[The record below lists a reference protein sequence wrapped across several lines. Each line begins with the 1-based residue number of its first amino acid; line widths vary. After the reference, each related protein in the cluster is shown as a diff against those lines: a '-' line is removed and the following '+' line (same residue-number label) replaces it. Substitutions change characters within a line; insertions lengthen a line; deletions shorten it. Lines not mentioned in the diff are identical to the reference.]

1 MPILSFLLTIWAMA
15 TPQQPD
21 SIVLLDFSRPEA
33 GEWLVVNDGVM
44 GGVSSSTM
52 ETTAS
57 GTGVFAGELSLEN
70 NGGFASVRT
79 SMDVPGLSRFA
90 GLVLRVRGDGRHY
103 QVRLRT
109 DDRFD
114 GIAYRAEF
122 QTTPD
127 EWITVTQPFASFVP
141 TFRGYVP
148 PGAPPLDPDAVR
160 QLGFLLADEKEGT
173 FRLEVDHVMAT
184 HTLPS
189 DP

>member
-1 MPILSFLLTIWAMA
+1 MSILPILLSIWAMA

-21 SIVLLDFSRPEA
+21 SLVLVDFAQPDE
-33 GEWLVVNDGVM
+33 GNWFIVNDGVM

-52 ETTAS
+52 TTTEA
-57 GTGVFAGELSLEN
+57 GTGLFSGELSLAN

-79 SMDVPGLSRFA
+79 AIAVPNLSSFA
-90 GLVLRVRGDGRHY
+90 GIVLRVRGDGRRY
-103 QVRLRT
+103 QVRLRV

-122 QTTPD
+122 DTAPD
-127 EWITVTQPFASFVP
+127 EWTIVTLPFTSFVP

-160 QLGFLLADEKEGT
+160 QLGFLIADKREGT
-173 FRLEVDHVMAT
+173 FRLEVDYVTAVRSIT
-184 HTLPS
+184 ADS
-189 DP
+189 